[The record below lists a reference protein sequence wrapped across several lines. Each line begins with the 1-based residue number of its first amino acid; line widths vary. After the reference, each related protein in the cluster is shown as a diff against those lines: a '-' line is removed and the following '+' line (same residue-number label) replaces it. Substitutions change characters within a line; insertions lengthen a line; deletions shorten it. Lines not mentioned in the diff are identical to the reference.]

1 MTDFYTQRLQE
12 LQGKKEASLAKK
24 LPLQRP
30 LNSINSGTGQDLRK
44 MAGNP
49 QQPTQEQTPQINNS
63 FFKTMFDKYSEDE
76 GFKSGMEEFSAVMK
90 TMREELNGI
99 ELPPEML
106 EKRVRNV
113 VDKYKQKTMY
123 GQQMQQQAALQN
135 IQGAMSMMEGNPNV
149 NN

>member
-49 QQPTQEQTPQINNS
+49 IPQNQEQGPTVNNS
-63 FFKTMFDKYSEDE
+63 FFKTMFDKYTEDE

-90 TMREELNGI
+90 TMNEELNGI
-99 ELPPEML
+99 ELPPEMM

-113 VDKYKQKTMY
+113 VDQYKQKAMAHSTPPM
-123 GQQMQQQAALQN
+123 GM
-135 IQGAMSMMEGNPNV
+135 QGAMHNLGGIADV
-149 NN
+149 G